1 MSTIGIIG
9 YGYVGRSVEYG
20 FVDYDRERGYE
31 PKHSVLVYDKYKGP
45 KDLNGVLRCSD
56 ILFVCLPTP
65 YDEKALK
72 IDLSIFD
79 AMMAR
84 IAPRL
89 AGTGKVV
96 VIKST
101 VTPGTTQRYARLYPQ
116 VPFAMN
122 PEFLTEANY
131 LRDFVEAQRIVVGA
145 DNDWVAQ
152 KVIDLY
158 RTCFPAAT
166 IVRVSTVAAE
176 IVKYQANVML
186 AAKVALANVFYD
198 VCRAQGVNYE
208 DVKKAVAL
216 DPRIGPS
223 HLGVTSERGFGGKC
237 FPKDLGAIIGRCREL
252 SVDGRLLEALHEY
265 NLRIRRVRDWR
276 EIAGA
281 TVGGRIYHAS
291 RKRKAKK
298 HVRPA
303 RRAEP

>member
-20 FVDYDRERGYE
+20 FVDYDRERGFE
-31 PKHSVLVYDKYKGP
+31 PKHRAIIYDKYKGP
-45 KDLNGVLRCSD
+45 HNLNGLLRKSD
-56 ILFVCLPTP
+56 IIFACLPTP
-65 YDEKALK
+65 YDEHKLT
-72 IDLSIFD
+72 IDLSIYD
-79 AMMAR
+79 DMMAE
-84 IAPRL
+84 ICPKL
-89 AGTGKVV
+89 AGKGKVV

-101 VTPGTTQRYARLYPQ
+101 VAPGTTQRYARRYPK

-131 LRDFVEAQRIVVGA
+131 LQDFVSADRIVVGA

-166 IVRVSTVAAE
+166 IVRLSTVAAE

-198 VCRAQGVNYE
+198 LCLAQNVNYD

-216 DPRIGPS
+216 DPRIGRS
-223 HLGVTSERGFGGKC
+223 HLDVTSERGFGGKC
-237 FPKDLGAIIGRCREL
+237 FPKDLGAIIGRCHEL
-252 SVDGRLLEALHEY
+252 GVDCRLLEAVHAY
-265 NLRIRRVRDWR
+265 NLRIRKVRDWR

-281 TVGGRIYHAS
+281 TVGGRIY
-291 RKRKAKK
+291 
-298 HVRPA
+298 
-303 RRAEP
+303 RRAKAGKK